1 MTTLQFKTASLF
13 GGAISVDIPQTWADV
28 SEIREVPDT
37 QEVYLDRDG
46 FSSIVVDILER
57 VDKPTDGEA
66 LEYHLSDIIDEDLGE
81 AKIRERKDAS
91 LRLMPST
98 PVFTLIATTPPG
110 ARQRGR
116 PNEPDFVGV
125 IMILIRLKEQKTD
138 IVVTVNVPHLPN
150 SYDENEMTP
159 EEGKLGPL
167 MESASKV
174 KERVLDTFEV
184 KDFGL
189 FIEE

>member
-1 MTTLQFKTASLF
+1 
-13 GGAISVDIPQTWADV
+13 
-28 SEIREVPDT
+28 
-37 QEVYLDRDG
+37 
-46 FSSIVVDILER
+46 
-57 VDKPTDGEA
+57 
-66 LEYHLSDIIDEDLGE
+66 
-81 AKIRERKDAS
+81 
-91 LRLMPST
+91 
-98 PVFTLIATTPPG
+98 
-110 ARQRGR
+110 
-116 PNEPDFVGV
+116 
-125 IMILIRLKEQKTD
+125 MILIRLKEQKTD